1 MSAHRDAVEQAIER
15 YVAMLRREAPASA
28 QHQRRPREE
37 AAAYGLGLCRALA
50 ALEEADGVACRRSV
64 ALAVEVVAA
73 ARAAQRAEIAPKR
86 VRERRFP
93 HRHTGAHV
101 APTARAGGRWRSQT
115 GA

>member
-50 ALEEADGVACRRSV
+50 ALEEADGVTCRRSV

-73 ARAAQRAEIAPKR
+73 ARAAQRVEIAPKR

-93 HRHTGAHV
+93 HRHTGAHTV
-101 APTARAGGRWRSQT
+101 PRAHT
-115 GA
+115 GAQRGA